1 VISTMVENRDLII
14 VGCGPGGMTAGLYAA
29 RMGLQAVILE
39 TGICGGR
46 MINAWQIENYPG
58 FENISGGNL
67 SMKMK
72 AQAEHAGAEIREMIT
87 VEKLQLSE
95 NTKIA
100 ITSEGTEWH
109 APAIILAMGAC
120 DAELG
125 VPGETEYHG
134 RGISYCATCDG
145 PLFRGKTVVIVGGG
159 NTAAMDALFLTNIVE
174 KVYLVH
180 RRDELRAE
188 QAYADRLIST
198 PNVEILWDTILL
210 EVIGKDVVSGAKLRN
225 KKTGREWVQEADG
238 VFIAVGCQPNSTFC
252 EPAGIQLDKSGNIL
266 VDANQQTNIPGV
278 YAVGDITGEPRQI
291 VRACGD
297 AVKAV
302 THWLTVRPPK

>member
-1 VISTMVENRDLII
+1 
-14 VGCGPGGMTAGLYAA
+14 MT
-29 RMGLQAVILE
+29 
-39 TGICGGR
+39 
-46 MINAWQIENYPG
+46 
-58 FENISGGNL
+58 
-67 SMKMK
+67 
-72 AQAEHAGAEIREMIT
+72 T
-87 VEKLQLSE
+87 VEKFQLSE
-95 NTKIA
+95 NMKIA
-100 ITSEGTEWH
+100 ITSDGTEWH
-109 APAIILAMGAC
+109 APAIILAMGAYY
-120 DAELG
+120 AELG

-159 NTAAMDALFLTNIVE
+159 NTAAMDALFLANIVE

-180 RRDELRAE
+180 RRDKLRAD

-198 PNVEILWDTILL
+198 SNVEILWDTILL
-210 EVIGKDVVSGAKLRN
+210 EVLGEDVVSGAKLRN
-225 KKTGREWVQEADG
+225 KKTGREWVQKADG

-252 EPAGIQLDKSGNIL
+252 EPAGLLLDKSGNIL

-302 THWLTVRPPK
+302 THWLTVRPTE

>member
-1 VISTMVENRDLII
+1 MVENRDLII

>member
-1 VISTMVENRDLII
+1 MISTMVENRDLII

-58 FENISGGNL
+58 FENISGGDL

>member
-1 VISTMVENRDLII
+1 MVEKRDLII

-39 TGICGGR
+39 MGICGGR
-46 MINAWQIENYPG
+46 MMNAWQIENYPG
-58 FENISGGNL
+58 FENISGGDL
-67 SMKMK
+67 TMKMK
-72 AQAEHAGAEIREMIT
+72 AQTQQAGAEIREMTT
-87 VEKLQLSE
+87 VETFQFSE
-95 NTKIA
+95 STKIA
-100 ITSEGTEWH
+100 ITTDGTKWH

-125 VPGETEYHG
+125 VPGESEYHG

-145 PLFRGKTVVIVGGG
+145 PLFRGKTVIVVGGG
-159 NTAAMDALFLTNIVE
+159 NTAAMDALFLANIVE
-174 KVYLVH
+174 KVYVVH

-188 QAYADRLIST
+188 KAYADRLLST
-198 PNVEILWDTILL
+198 PNVEILWDTILV
-210 EVIGKDVVSGAKLRN
+210 EVLGEDSVTGGKLQN

-238 VFIAVGCQPNSTFC
+238 VFIAVGCTPNSQFC
-252 EPAGIQLDKSGNIL
+252 EPVGVQLDKSGNII
-266 VDANQQTNIPGV
+266 VDEHQQTNIFGV

-302 THWLTVRPPK
+302 THWLTVRPTD

>member
-1 VISTMVENRDLII
+1 MVEKRDLII

-29 RMGLQAVILE
+29 RMGLNAVILE
-39 TGICGGR
+39 SALCGGR
-46 MINAWQIENYPG
+46 MMNAWQIENYPG
-58 FENISGGNL
+58 YENISGGEL

-72 AQAEHAGAEIREMIT
+72 TQAEAAGVEIREMVT
-87 VEKLQLSE
+87 VERFQFTDSV
-95 NTKIA
+95 KIA
-100 ITSEGTEWH
+100 ITADGEKYQ

-125 VPGETEYHG
+125 VPGETQYHG

-145 PLFRGKTVVIVGGG
+145 PLFRGKTVVVVGGG
-159 NTAAMDALFLTNIVE
+159 NTAAMDTLFLANIVE

-180 RRDELRAE
+180 RRDQLRAE
-188 QAYADRLIST
+188 KAYADRLKSL

-210 EVIGKDVVSGAKLRN
+210 EVLGEEGVTSVKLQN
-225 KKTGREWVQEADG
+225 KKTEREWTQETAG
-238 VFIAVGCQPNSTFC
+238 VFIAVGCRPNSEYC
-252 EPAGIQLDKSGNIL
+252 EPVGVQLDEKGNII
-266 VDANQQTNIPGV
+266 VDQHQQTNIPGV
-278 YAVGDITGEPRQI
+278 YAIGDITGEPRQI

-302 THWLTVRPPK
+302 THWLTVRPID

>member
-1 VISTMVENRDLII
+1 MVEKRDLII

-29 RMGLQAVILE
+29 RMGLEAVILE

-58 FENISGGNL
+58 YENISGGDL

-72 AQAEHAGAEIREMIT
+72 TQAEQAGAEIREMTT
-87 VEKLQLSE
+87 VEKFQFSE

-100 ITSEGTEWH
+100 VTADGTEWH
-109 APAIILAMGAC
+109 APAMILAMGAC

-159 NTAAMDALFLTNIVE
+159 NTAAMDALFLANIVQ
-174 KVYLVH
+174 KLYVVH
-180 RRDELRAE
+180 RRDKLRAE

-210 EVIGKDVVSGAKLRN
+210 EVLGEDIVTGAKLRN

-252 EPAGIQLDKSGNIL
+252 EPAGIQLEKGGNIL

-302 THWLTVRPPK
+302 THWLTVRPTE

>member
-1 VISTMVENRDLII
+1 MVENRDLII

-58 FENISGGNL
+58 FENISGGDL

>member
-1 VISTMVENRDLII
+1 MVEKRDLII

-58 FENISGGNL
+58 YENISGGDL

-72 AQAEHAGAEIREMIT
+72 AQAEQAGAEIREMTT
-87 VEKLQLSE
+87 VEKFQFSE

-100 ITSEGTEWH
+100 ITADGTEWQ
-109 APAIILAMGAC
+109 APVIILAMGAC

-159 NTAAMDALFLTNIVE
+159 NTAAMDALFLANIVE

-180 RRDELRAE
+180 RRDKLRAE

-210 EVIGKDVVSGAKLRN
+210 EVLGEDSITGAKLQN
-225 KKTGREWVQEADG
+225 KKTGREWVQKADG

-252 EPAGIQLDKSGNIL
+252 EPAGIQLDKNGNIL
-266 VDANQQTNIPGV
+266 VDAHQQTNIPGV

-302 THWLTVRPPK
+302 THWLTVRPTE

>member
-1 VISTMVENRDLII
+1 MVEKRDLII

-29 RMGLQAVILE
+29 RMGLEAVILE

-46 MINAWQIENYPG
+46 MINAWLIENYPG
-58 FENISGGNL
+58 YENISGGDL

-72 AQAEHAGAEIREMIT
+72 TQTEQAGAEIREMTT
-87 VEKLQLSE
+87 VEKFQFSKKA
-95 NTKIA
+95 KIA
-100 ITSEGTEWH
+100 VTADGTEWH

-145 PLFRGKTVVIVGGG
+145 PLFRGKTVIIVGGG
-159 NTAAMDALFLTNIVE
+159 NTAAMDALFLANIVE

-180 RRDELRAE
+180 RRDKLRAE
-188 QAYADRLIST
+188 QAYADRIIST

-210 EVIGKDVVSGAKLRN
+210 EVLGEDTVTGAKLRN
-225 KKTGREWVQEADG
+225 KKTNREWVQKADG
-238 VFIAVGCQPNSTFC
+238 VFIAVGSKPNSTFC
-252 EPAGIQLDKSGNIL
+252 EPAGIQLDKGGNIL

-302 THWLTVRPPK
+302 THWLMVRPTE

>member
-1 VISTMVENRDLII
+1 MVEKRDLII

-39 TGICGGR
+39 TGICGGQ
-46 MINAWQIENYPG
+46 MINAWLIENYPG
-58 FENISGGNL
+58 FENISGGDL

-72 AQAEHAGAEIREMIT
+72 AQAEQAGAEIREMT
-87 VEKLQLSE
+87 AVEKIQFSE

-100 ITSEGTEWH
+100 VTADGTEWH
-109 APAIILAMGAC
+109 ASAMILAMGAC
-120 DAELG
+120 DAKLG

-159 NTAAMDALFLTNIVE
+159 NTAAMDALFLANIVE
-174 KVYLVH
+174 KMYLVH
-180 RRDELRAE
+180 RRDKLRAE
-188 QAYADRLIST
+188 QTYADRLIAI

-210 EVIGKDVVSGAKLRN
+210 EVLGEDIVSGAKLRN
-225 KKTGREWVQEADG
+225 KKTGREWVQDADG
-238 VFIAVGCQPNSTFC
+238 VFIAVGSKPNSELC
-252 EPAGIQLDKSGNIL
+252 EPAGIRLDKSGNIL
-266 VDANQQTNIPGV
+266 VDVNQQTNIPGV

-302 THWLTVRPPK
+302 THWLTVRPTE

>member
-1 VISTMVENRDLII
+1 MVEKRDLII

-58 FENISGGNL
+58 YENISGGDL

-72 AQAEHAGAEIREMIT
+72 AQAEQAGAEIREMIT
-87 VEKLQLSE
+87 VEKFQFSE

-100 ITSEGTEWH
+100 ITADGTEWQ

-125 VPGETEYHG
+125 IPGETEYHG

-159 NTAAMDALFLTNIVE
+159 NTAAMDALFLANIVE

-180 RRDELRAE
+180 RRDKLRAE

-210 EVIGKDVVSGAKLRN
+210 EVLGEDSITGAKLQN
-225 KKTGREWVQEADG
+225 KKTGREWVQKADG

-266 VDANQQTNIPGV
+266 VDAHQQTNIPGV

-302 THWLTVRPPK
+302 THWLTVRPTE

>member
-58 FENISGGNL
+58 FENISGGDL

>member
-1 VISTMVENRDLII
+1 MVEQRDLII

-58 FENISGGNL
+58 YENISGGDL

-72 AQAEHAGAEIREMIT
+72 AQAEKAGAEIREMTT
-87 VEKLQLSE
+87 VEKFQFSE

-100 ITSEGTEWH
+100 VTADGTEWH

-145 PLFRGKTVVIVGGG
+145 PLFRGKTVVI
-159 NTAAMDALFLTNIVE
+159 LE
-174 KVYLVH
+174 
-180 RRDELRAE
+180 EE
-188 QAYADRLIST
+188 T
-198 PNVEILWDTILL
+198 P
-210 EVIGKDVVSGAKLRN
+210 
-225 KKTGREWVQEADG
+225 
-238 VFIAVGCQPNSTFC
+238 QPWTPYS
-252 EPAGIQLDKSGNIL
+252 
-266 VDANQQTNIPGV
+266 
-278 YAVGDITGEPRQI
+278 
-291 VRACGD
+291 
-297 AVKAV
+297 
-302 THWLTVRPPK
+302 WLTSLRRCI